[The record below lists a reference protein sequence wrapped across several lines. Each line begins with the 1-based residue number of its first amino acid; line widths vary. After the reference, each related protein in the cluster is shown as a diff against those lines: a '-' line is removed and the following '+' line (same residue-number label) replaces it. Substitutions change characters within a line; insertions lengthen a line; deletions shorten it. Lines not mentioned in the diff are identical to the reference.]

1 MNASVEIDI
10 RYAAQLQASA
20 LSLGQL
26 LIWSIYDHPAD
37 YPDWFVAR
45 PTIVRPK
52 TSGPIPMHLIAH
64 DLEKLRAMLPDGLTR
79 LTPAVWDDPQV
90 IEVWV

>member
-10 RYAAQLQASA
+10 RYAAHLQESA
-20 LSLGQL
+20 VSLGQL
-26 LIWSIYDHPAD
+26 LIWSIYDHPPD
-37 YPDWFVAR
+37 YPQWFVAR
-45 PTIVRPK
+45 PTIIRPK
-52 TSGPIPMHLIAH
+52 TSGALPMHLMAH

-79 LTPAVWDDPQV
+79 LSAAAWDDPQV